1 MSRRLWLPGT
11 RTTVRPGPS
20 GGIPNGSLSPCTTS
34 VGDLNRVQLGQPAL
48 GGIVALAGWVQR
60 EGEAQ
65 DGDCADI
72 REGAARDPRAGR
84 APAGDDRK
92 PAQRV
97 RAQLLENRRPGRIEL
112 VRGRRATTARDPVR
126 LLDERNGV
134 PRGVRSLSGRN
145 EVRRVHTAAGA
156 VPEHEPSHR
165 PVDGA
170 EESSCETV
178 GRVELE
184 DPAA

>member
-1 MSRRLWLPGT
+1 MVPRNADDRSARAVRRHPERVALALHDE
-11 RTTVRPGPS
+11 RR
-20 GGIPNGSLSPCTTS
+20 
-34 VGDLNRVQLGQPAL
+34 DLNRVQLGQPAL
-48 GGIVALAGWVQR
+48 GGIVALAGRMQW

-65 DGDCADI
+65 DGDCADV
-72 REGAARDPRAGR
+72 RGRATGNPGAGGAA
-84 APAGDDRK
+84 AGDDRK

-97 RAQLLENRRPGRIEL
+97 RAQLLENCRPGRIEL
-112 VRGRRATTARDPVR
+112 ARGRRATTARDSVR

-145 EVRRVHTAAGA
+145 EVRRVHAAAGA

-170 EESSCETV
+170 EEGSCETV
-178 GRVELE
+178 GRFELE